1 MFRYVAET
9 INVDLTFKQSNHH
22 EFNDQLSNDLIDYN
36 DSDFVELKDKRHST
50 ENYVFM
56 LAEDAISHSFKQQ
69 LIIVLSFCEIEY
81 MTLFEAAKEA
91 I

>member
-9 INVDLTFKQSNHH
+9 INVDLTFNQS
-22 EFNDQLSNDLIDYN
+22 DDLIDYN

-50 ENYVFM
+50 EDYVFM

-69 LIIVLSFCEIEY
+69 FIIALSFCETEY
-81 MTLFEAAKEA
+81 MILSETTKEA